1 MVINRAPP
9 LINMC
14 GYYWPIESL
23 THHYKCKYQNLWYG
37 ICITKHK
44 QRCTTVLIL
53 RTNLVTC
60 IKGCCKVRQD
70 CDEDSN
76 SEQLSHLVFNG
87 NHQKEIQTVKGDER
101 KKIVVLRPWC
111 RIGMAPSPTVL
122 TFWSRQTARLCF
134 HPAHIASSRSCHLSC
149 RHVDTFQFPD
159 APDQPKRLNYPPP
172 SHSDQIEPPTVQLEW
187 VPQFVNGC
195 AIISGGSFFS
205 LHFHPRINITDS
217 NAIPKNNFEYL
228 SPRRINT
235 AVDLLFY
242 RVTVLCWDAQARPNV
257 YNKGVPEINIRVYL
271 RGQVDDG
278 TPQAKMAIWRPIHT
292 FL

>member
-159 APDQPKRLNYPPP
+159 APDPPV
-172 SHSDQIEPPTVQLEW
+172 TTKTL
-187 VPQFVNGC
+187 
-195 AIISGGSFFS
+195 
-205 LHFHPRINITDS
+205 
-217 NAIPKNNFEYL
+217 KL
-228 SPRRINT
+228 SPSIALGPDRTSNRSTWMGPPICQP
-235 AVDLLFY
+235 
-242 RVTVLCWDAQARPNV
+242 LCHHLGWFFFF
-257 YNKGVPEINIRVYL
+257 I
-271 RGQVDDG
+271 
-278 TPQAKMAIWRPIHT
+278 T
-292 FL
+292 FPSPH